1 MFGKVF
7 WSPKK
12 KGYIYSLLFIVLCSL
27 LLLTENLILLNK
39 QVVFLILDECN
50 FWRLSDMGM
59 N

>member
-7 WSPKK
+7 WSPNK

-50 FWRLSDMGM
+50 FWRLSDMGT